1 MCVCNRALLTQIG
14 LELILIEHEAES
26 LTQELLLIH
35 GPLMAGTTLWVALG
49 FKSAAAFRQ
58 AKLRNHIEVKLF
70 RIKNRRGHFALTTE
84 IAAWLTKLQSDA
96 EEADM

>member
-1 MCVCNRALLTQIG
+1 MCVCNRELPTQIN
-14 LELILIEHEAES
+14 LERILTEHEAES
-26 LTQELLLIH
+26 LTQELLRMH
-35 GPLMAGTTLWVALG
+35 GPLIAGPALWVALG

-96 EEADM
+96 QEADM